1 MKNVKTKIATI
12 AILAALILNS
22 ISITAFADDSNE
34 VESNY
39 EIEISEFYESEY
51 EYEEDESYEEET
63 SESNDDSDEGSK
75 ESEEVEIEEV
85 SEAAEPKTIEIGG
98 STGVTITEKKNKLS
112 VTIYTMY
119 DLSGQSA
126 TIEGKNNDFIG
137 EYDINDSS
145 STTWGDIK
153 FLTFKNVNLPD
164 DAVFN
169 GYSINAEL
177 VAGQYEINGFYN
189 DGKEVKNPIVVKS
202 GRNYVLIV
210 LVDGDKEE
218 PEITDPEV
226 TDPEVTDPE
235 ITDPETTDPEVVD
248 PEVIEPE
255 ITEPEVTEPEVT
267 DPEVTDPEITDP
279 GIIDP
284 EIVEPETTNPEIVP
298 TPNESGS
305 NSSSD
310 KDSGSSVPDTYR
322 DYVVEAIKTND
333 ITKIFETPVTLGN
346 MSDNPNTGR

>member
-12 AILAALILNS
+12 AILVALVLNS
-22 ISITAFADDSNE
+22 VSITAFADDSNE
-34 VESNY
+34 IESNY
-39 EIEISEFYESEY
+39 ETEISESYELED
-51 EYEEDESYEEET
+51 EYEEDESYEEESFEEEISET
-63 SESNDDSDEGSK
+63 ESDVDYDEESES
-75 ESEEVEIEEV
+75 ESEEITIEEV
-85 SEAAEPKTIEIGG
+85 SEAVESASIGIEGG
-98 STGVTITEKKNKLS
+98 TGVTITEKKHKLS
-112 VTIYTMY
+112 VTIYTVY

-137 EYDINDSS
+137 EYDINDAS

-169 GYSINAEL
+169 GYSIKAEL

-189 DGKEVKNPIVVKS
+189 DGKEVKNQIVIKS
-202 GRNYVLIV
+202 GSNYCLIV
-210 LVDGDKEE
+210 LVDGDEDE
-218 PEITDPEV
+218 PEITDPEVTDPEV

-235 ITDPETTDPEVVD
+235 ITDPEITEPEITEPETTDPEVVD
-248 PEVIEPE
+248 PEV
-255 ITEPEVTEPEVT
+255 TK
-267 DPEVTDPEITDP
+267 
-279 GIIDP
+279 P
-284 EIVEPETTNPEIVP
+284 EIVEPETTDPEIAP
-298 TPNESGS
+298 IPNGSGS

-322 DYVVEAIKTND
+322 NYVVEAIKTND

-346 MSDNPNTGR
+346 MYDNPNTGRQ